1 MRVKLA
7 KTAGFCMGVRRAMEI
22 LLEAMARQDGNI
34 YTYGPLIH
42 NPQVLKL
49 LELRGIRVVKRPDGL
64 APGTIVIRAHGIPP
78 AERRAIEDAGLKV
91 IDATCP
97 RVLKVQ
103 RIIQTYAAKGYST
116 VIVGDI
122 DHPEVKGLL
131 GFAGGHGQ
139 VTGGV
144 EEVEAVADSDKLIV
158 VAQTTQDEALFEQ
171 IVARIRELRSQAR
184 VFNTICDS
192 THRRQAEILSL
203 AESVDAIVVVGG
215 KNSGNT
221 QRLAQISQAA
231 GVATYHI
238 ETDDELNLADLA
250 GLESVGVTAGASTPT
265 WMIDRVVRRIE
276 DVRSPGEGLAAS
288 LARRL
293 FHGLARSDLLLAL
306 GAAAVTYAATRL
318 ADLPPRLIYSA
329 VAMLYVF
336 AMHVLNHFTDQ
347 EAEQLN
353 DPVRA
358 EFFARHQTYFL
369 TTGILSILAALGL
382 AASLGVWSFL
392 FLLIISILGMIYRI
406 TIVPAAMLR
415 YVRISKLKD
424 IPGSKTLFVAVA
436 WAAVSSLLPPLAAGG
451 TIAPPA
457 LFSFGYVFVLVY
469 IWSATFDIL
478 DIQSDRLLG
487 RETVP
492 VLIGEKRTIKL
503 LQGLTIGAGAF
514 LAAGAVAGV
523 VPPVAY
529 WLLISLLATRL
540 YISVFSRKTPIPR
553 LVFETLVEANFL
565 LAAFLAW
572 LAAA

>member
-7 KTAGFCMGVRRAMEI
+7 QTAGFCMGVRRAMET
-22 LLEAMARQDGNI
+22 LLEAMATQDGNI

-49 LELRGIRVVKRPDGL
+49 LELRGIKVAKQPEGL
-64 APGTIVIRAHGIPP
+64 APGTLVIRAHGIPP
-78 AERRAIEDAGLKV
+78 SERKAIEAAGLKV

-116 VIVGDI
+116 LIVGDI

-131 GFAGGHGQ
+131 GFAEGRGRVIGSLA
-139 VTGGV
+139 
-144 EEVEAVADSDKLIV
+144 EAETVSEQGKLIV

-171 IVARIRELRSQAR
+171 IVARIRELHAGVR

-203 AESVDAIVVVGG
+203 AGSVDAMIVVGG

-238 ETDDELNLADLA
+238 ETDDELDVTRLT
-250 GLESVGVTAGASTPT
+250 GLGCVGVTAGASTPT
-265 WMIDRVVRRIE
+265 WMIDRVVRKIE
-276 DVRSPGEGLAAS
+276 GVRSPDEGALAA
-288 LARRL
+288 LVRRL
-293 FHGLARSDLLLAL
+293 LHILARSDLLLAL
-306 GAAAVTYAATRL
+306 GAASMAYGATRL
-318 ADLPPRLIYSA
+318 AGLPWRPLYSA

-336 AMHVLNHFTDQ
+336 SMHVLNHFTDK

-353 DPVRA
+353 DPIRA
-358 EFFARHQTYFL
+358 EFFRRHQAYFL
-369 TTGILSILAALGL
+369 TTGIVSGLLALGL
-382 AASLGVWSFL
+382 AARLGTLSFL
-392 FLLIISILGMIYRI
+392 FLLVLSFLGIIYRI
-406 TIVPAAMLR
+406 TIVPARLLR

-436 WAAVSSLLPPLAAGG
+436 WAAVSALLPPLAAGG
-451 TIAPPA
+451 GLPLASA
-457 LFSFGYVFVLVY
+457 FSFCFVFVLVY
-469 IWSATFDIL
+469 VWSATFDIL
-478 DIQSDRLLG
+478 DIQADRLLG

-492 VLIGEKRTIKL
+492 VLIGEKRTLRL
-503 LQGLTIGAGAF
+503 LQALTIAAALLLLAGAASG
-514 LAAGAVAGV
+514 LI
-523 VPPVAY
+523 PPLGY
-529 WLLISLLATRL
+529 WLILCLVAVRQYLKAFQRRSA
-540 YISVFSRKTPIPR
+540 IPR
-553 LVFETLVEANFL
+553 VLFEVLVEANFL
-565 LAAFLAW
+565 LAAAIAW
-572 LAAA
+572 LAS